1 MRLVVV
7 AQKIIVMIY
16 HINYHKTFIVEMT
29 LVSLRFEI
37 MGANPETIQTYLPNI
52 KMILSKVLKVDEN
65 ILQITFQCPT
75 SMEPLKKCSY
85 IELSVEASNDLEKEE
100 LLTYMNPK
108 TFVEEM
114 NIKISEDS
122 VLIGSSISIASSN
135 SPISEAKKGETF
147 IFQLCEFKQ
156 TNSPYFTFSL
166 VILFNYI
173 YALQLKSTL
182 NLNFVRNRRII

>member
-1 MRLVVV
+1 
-7 AQKIIVMIY
+7 MIY
-16 HINYHKTFIVEMT
+16 HINYHETFIVEMT
-29 LVSLRFEI
+29 LVSLRFEV

-52 KMILSKVLKVDEN
+52 KLILSKVLKVDEN
-65 ILQITFQCPT
+65 IIQITLQCPT
-75 SMEPLKKCSY
+75 SMEPLKKCPY
-85 IELSVEASNDLEKEE
+85 VELSVEASNDLEKEE

-135 SPISEAKKGETF
+135 SPISEAKKGKTI

-156 TNSPYFTFSL
+156 TINPLT
-166 VILFNYI
+166 LFF
-173 YALQLKSTL
+173 LL
-182 NLNFVRNRRII
+182 